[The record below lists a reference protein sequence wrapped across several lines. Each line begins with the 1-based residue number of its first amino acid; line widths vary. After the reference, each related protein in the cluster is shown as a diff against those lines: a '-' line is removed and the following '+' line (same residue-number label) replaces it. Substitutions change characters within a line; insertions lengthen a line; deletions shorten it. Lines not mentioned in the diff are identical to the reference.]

1 MSDRA
6 VPRTPARIRRDGNAL
21 QHETSLYLRQHA
33 HNPLDWRPWGEEAL
47 GRARAGHLPIFL
59 SIGYASCHWCHVM
72 EREVFE
78 SDEVAEYLNA
88 HFVCI
93 KVDREER
100 PDLDA
105 VYMDAVQGMTGG
117 GGWPLSVFLTADAQ
131 PIYGGTYF
139 PAPQFLDL
147 ARRVREVYATRTG
160 EVEEQAAAVAARLL
174 AGPTFA
180 DAAAG
185 GVIDAELI
193 EAVAARAVA
202 LFDPEWG
209 GFAGRVKFPVPPR
222 WQFLLHH
229 HRRTGDERSARLL
242 GLTLTA
248 MASGGIYDHVGG
260 GFHRYATDAA
270 WLVPHFEKM
279 LYDNALLAS
288 LYLEAGLVLQ
298 QPLLLAVAR
307 DTLAFLVREMS
318 GPEGGF
324 HASCRRRQR
333 RRGGELLRLDAGR
346 FRDRGRP
353 GGRPGAGRPARRDR
367 RRQLRGGHQRADP
380 PRRPGRTGRAL
391 TAATKSRSPPS
402 STTYRDE
409 LRDYRDRR
417 EAPVLDTK
425 VVTAW
430 NGLAISALAQAYG
443 ATGEP
448 AWRIAAERA
457 ADWLEQA
464 HRRPDGRL
472 LRAGTDGPAT
482 GDGILE
488 DYAFLAVGLLDLY
501 QATGDESRLRR
512 ALELIDITR
521 RDFADPAGG
530 CCLTAVAAEA
540 PLGRKTELFDSV
552 TPSGN
557 SAFLQAL
564 LRAAS
569 LTGRD
574 EYRDEAARTLARYA
588 AIMEKAGLEMA
599 WWFDAAL
606 RLNGPFY
613 DVVVAGDPA
622 DAATRALTATVTRLL
637 PPHVTLSR
645 VPAAGRV
652 AGTRGHVTRHDGQAR
667 AGWRAVR
674 LRVRAWRLPRTGNG
688 PGRVAR
694 AVAGGVGEVGGQAAR
709 AGRGAAPA
717 TRG

>member
-47 GRARAGHLPIFL
+47 GRARAGRLPIFL

-78 SDEVAEYLNA
+78 NDEVAAYLNA
-88 HFVCI
+88 QFVCI

-105 VYMDAVQGMTGG
+105 VYMDAVQGMTGA

-147 ARRVREVYATRTG
+147 ARRVREVYTTRTG
-160 EVEEQAAAVAARLL
+160 EVEEQAAAVAVRLL

-180 DAAAG
+180 DEAAG

-193 EAVAARAVA
+193 DAVAARAVA

-209 GFAGRVKFPVPPR
+209 GFTGHAKFPVPPR

-229 HRRTGDERSARLL
+229 HRRTGDVRSARLL

-324 HASCRRRQR
+324 HASCDADS
-333 RRGGELLRLDAGR
+333 GGVEGSFYAWTPADFAIVAGPEDGPALAGLLGVTDAGN
-346 FRDRGRP
+346 F
-353 GGRPGAGRPARRDR
+353 AGNASVLTR
-367 RRQLRGGHQRADP
+367 RADLAELAA
-380 PRRPGRTGRAL
+380 RHGRDEGDIASL
-391 TAATKSRSPPS
+391 FNI
-402 STTYRDE
+402 YRDE

-417 EAPVLDTK
+417 EAPTLDTK

-457 ADWLEQA
+457 ANWLEQA

-472 LRAGTDGPAT
+472 LRAGTDGPAA

-488 DYAFLAVGLLDLY
+488 DYAFLANGLLDLY

-530 CCLTAVAAEA
+530 CFLTAVAAEA

-564 LRAAS
+564 LRAAA

-574 EYRDEAARTLARYA
+574 DYRDEAARTFARYA
-588 AIMEKAGLEMA
+588 AIMERAGLEMA

-622 DAATRALTATVTRLL
+622 DAATRALAATVTRLL
-637 PPHVTLSR
+637 PPHVTLAR
-645 VPAAGRV
+645 VPAAGPSV
-652 AGTRGHVTRHDGQAR
+652 ELAVILPATTGKIARGGEPCAYVCERGACLDPATEPNALREQVL
-667 AGWRAVR
+667 AGWVR
-674 LRVRAWRLPRTGNG
+674 
-688 PGRVAR
+688 
-694 AVAGGVGEVGGQAAR
+694 
-709 AGRGAAPA
+709 
-717 TRG
+717 

>member
-6 VPRTPARIRRDGNAL
+6 SHRTPARIRRDGNAL

-47 GRARAGHLPIFL
+47 ARARADRLPIFL

-72 EREVFE
+72 EREVF
-78 SDEVAEYLNA
+78 DHDDVAEYLNA

-160 EVEEQAAAVAARLL
+160 EVEAQAAAVAARLL

-180 DAAAG
+180 DEAAG

-202 LFDPEWG
+202 AFDTTWG

-229 HRRTGDERSARLL
+229 HRRTGDVRSARLL

-248 MASGGIYDHVGG
+248 MASGGLYDHVGG
-260 GFHRYATDAA
+260 GFHRYATDEA

-288 LYLEAGLVLQ
+288 LYLEAGVVFG
-298 QPLLLAVAR
+298 QPEFVSVAGA
-307 DTLAFLVREMS
+307 TLAFLVREMS

-324 HASCRRRQR
+324 YASFDADS
-333 RRGGELLRLDAGR
+333 GGEEGTYYAWTPHDLDLAVGEEDGPALAALLGVTGEGNFEHGR
-346 FRDRGRP
+346 SVLTRRADLAAVAQELGRP
-353 GGRPGAGRPARRDR
+353 PEEFA
-367 RRQLRGGHQRADP
+367 
-380 PRRPGRTGRAL
+380 AL
-391 TAATKSRSPPS
+391 FNL
-402 STTYRDE
+402 YRDD
-409 LRDYRDRR
+409 LRDYRDCRQR
-417 EAPVLDTK
+417 PTLDPK
-425 VVTAW
+425 IVTGW
-430 NGLAISALAQAYG
+430 NGLAIAALAQAHA

-457 ADWLEQA
+457 ADWLEQT

-472 LRAGTDGPAT
+472 LRASTDGHAS

-488 DYAFLAVGLLDLY
+488 DYAFLACGLLDLY
-501 QATGDESRLRR
+501 QATGDPARLRR
-512 ALELIDITR
+512 ALELVDITL

-530 CCLTAVAAEA
+530 CYLTAAAAEA

-564 LRAAS
+564 VRATA
-569 LTGRD
+569 LTGRAD
-574 EYRDEAARTLARYA
+574 LREYVERTLTRYA
-588 AIMEKAGLEMA
+588 GLMEKGGLEMA

-606 RLNGPFY
+606 RWNGPYY
-613 DVVVAGDPA
+613 DVVIAGDA
-622 DAATRALTATVTRLL
+622 NDTHATALAATVLRRLPSHVALA
-637 PPHVTLSR
+637 R
-645 VPAAGRV
+645 VPAAGPEAAMSALLPPL
-652 AGTRGHVTRHDGQAR
+652 AGKHAVNGCATAFVCEQGACLEPTSEIEALREQVM
-667 AGWRAVR
+667 AGWER
-674 LRVRAWRLPRTGNG
+674 
-688 PGRVAR
+688 
-694 AVAGGVGEVGGQAAR
+694 
-709 AGRGAAPA
+709 
-717 TRG
+717 

>member
-1 MSDRA
+1 MPDRDA
-6 VPRTPARIRRDGNAL
+6 PRTPAQVRRDGNAL
-21 QHETSLYLRQHA
+21 RHETSLYLRQHA
-33 HNPLDWRPWGEEAL
+33 HNPLDWRPWGDEAL
-47 GRARAGHLPIFL
+47 ARARTARVPIFL

-78 SDEVAEYLNA
+78 NDEVAAYLNA
-88 HFVCI
+88 HYVCI

-105 VYMDAVQGMTGG
+105 VYMDAVQGMTGA

-147 ARRVREVYATRTG
+147 ARRVREVYATRGG

-185 GVIDAELI
+185 AVIDAELI
-193 EAVAARAVA
+193 DTVAAGAVRQ
-202 LFDPEWG
+202 FDPDWG

-229 HRRTGDERSARLL
+229 HRRTGDARPARLL

-248 MASGGIYDHVGG
+248 MASGGIYDHIGG
-260 GFHRYATDAA
+260 GFHRYATDPA

-324 HASCRRRQR
+324 HASFDADS
-333 RRGGELLRLDAGR
+333 GGVEGSFYAWTPADLALVAGPQDGPALAGLLGVTDAGN
-346 FRDRGRP
+346 FE
-353 GGRPGAGRPARRDR
+353 GGASVLTR
-367 RRQLRGGHQRADP
+367 RADL
-380 PRRPGRTGRAL
+380 AEL
-391 TAATKSRSPPS
+391 AATHGRDEAEIAALFNE
-402 STTYRDE
+402 YREE

-430 NGLAISALAQAYG
+430 NGLAISALAQAHG

-457 ADWLEQA
+457 ADWLERA

-501 QATGDESRLRR
+501 QATGDEARLRR

-530 CCLTAVAAEA
+530 CWLTAAGAEA

-564 LRAAS
+564 LRAAA
-569 LTGRD
+569 LTGRE
-574 EYRDEAARTLARYA
+574 EYREEAARTLARYA
-588 AIMEKAGLEMA
+588 GIMEKAGLEMA

-622 DAATRALTATVTRLL
+622 DAATRALIATVTRLL
-637 PPHVTLSR
+637 PPHVALAR
-645 VPAAGRV
+645 VPAAGPS
-652 AGTRGHVTRHDGQAR
+652 AGLAALLPATAGKTAPDGRSCAYVCEHGACLEPAAEPDALREQVL
-667 AGWRAVR
+667 AGW
-674 LRVRAWRLPRTGNG
+674 
-688 PGRVAR
+688 AR
-694 AVAGGVGEVGGQAAR
+694 
-709 AGRGAAPA
+709 
-717 TRG
+717 

>member
-6 VPRTPARIRRDGNAL
+6 APRSPARIRRDGNAL

-33 HNPLDWRPWGEEAL
+33 HNPLDWWPWGEEAL
-47 GRARAGHLPIFL
+47 ARARAGRLPIFL

-78 SDEVAEYLNA
+78 NDDVAAYLNA
-88 HFVCI
+88 HFVSI

-105 VYMDAVQGMTGG
+105 VYMDAVQGMTGA

-147 ARRVREVYATRTG
+147 ARRVHEVYATRTG
-160 EVEEQAAAVAARLL
+160 EVEEQAAAVAARLM

-180 DAAAG
+180 DEAAG

-202 LFDPEWG
+202 AFDTEWG
-209 GFAGRVKFPVPPR
+209 GFTGHAKFPVPPR

-324 HASCRRRQR
+324 HASFDADS
-333 RRGGELLRLDAGR
+333 GGVEGSFYVWTPADFAIVAGPEDGPALAGLLGVADAGN
-346 FRDRGRP
+346 FA
-353 GGRPGAGRPARRDR
+353 GGASVLTR
-367 RRQLRGGHQRADP
+367 RADLAELAA
-380 PRRPGRTGRAL
+380 RFDRDEEEIAAL
-391 TAATKSRSPPS
+391 FNTW
-402 STTYRDE
+402 RDE

-417 EAPVLDTK
+417 EAPTLDTK

-472 LRAGTDGPAT
+472 LRAGTDGPAS

-488 DYAFLAVGLLDLY
+488 DYAFLANGLLDLY
-501 QATGDESRLRR
+501 QATGNESRLRR

-530 CCLTAVAAEA
+530 CWLTAAAAEA

-564 LRAAS
+564 LRAAA
-569 LTGRD
+569 LTGRH

-622 DAATRALTATVTRLL
+622 DAATRALAATVTRLL
-637 PPHVTLSR
+637 PPHVTLAR
-645 VPAAGRV
+645 VPAAGPSV
-652 AGTRGHVTRHDGQAR
+652 EL
-667 AGWRAVR
+667 AVI
-674 LRVRAWRLPRTGNG
+674 L
-688 PGRVAR
+688 
-694 AVAGGVGEVGGQAAR
+694 
-709 AGRGAAPA
+709 PA
-717 TRG
+717 TTGKIASAGEPCAYVCEHGTCLEPVQEPDALREQLLAVWVR

>member
-6 VPRTPARIRRDGNAL
+6 TPLTPARIRRDGNAL
-21 QHETSLYLRQHA
+21 QRETSLYLRQHA
-33 HNPLDWRPWGEEAL
+33 HNPLDWRPWGDEAL
-47 GRARAGHLPIFL
+47 ERARVGRLPIFL

-78 SDEVAEYLNA
+78 NDEVAAYLNA

-105 VYMDAVQGMTGG
+105 VYMDAVQGMTGA

-139 PAPQFLDL
+139 PAPQFLEL
-147 ARRVREVYATRTG
+147 ARRVREVYVTRTG

-180 DAAAG
+180 DEAAG

-193 EAVAARAVA
+193 DAVAARAVA

-209 GFAGRVKFPVPPR
+209 GFTGPAKFPVPPR

-229 HRRTGDERSARLL
+229 HRRTGDVRSARLL
-242 GLTLTA
+242 GLTLTT

-324 HASCRRRQR
+324 YASFDADS
-333 RRGGELLRLDAGR
+333 GGLEGSYYVWTPDDLSLVAGPEDGPALAGLLGVTAAGN
-346 FRDRGRP
+346 FAD
-353 GGRPGAGRPARRDR
+353 GASVLTR
-367 RRQLRGGHQRADP
+367 RADLAELAA
-380 PRRPGRTGRAL
+380 RHGRDEAEIAAL
-391 TAATKSRSPPS
+391 FNE
-402 STTYRDE
+402 YRDE

-417 EAPVLDTK
+417 EGPTLDTK
-425 VVTAW
+425 VITAW

-530 CCLTAVAAEA
+530 CWLTAAAAEV

-564 LRAAS
+564 LRAAA

-574 EYRDEAARTLARYA
+574 EYREEAARTIARYA
-588 AIMEKAGLEMA
+588 VIMEKAGLEMA

-637 PPHVTLSR
+637 PPHVTLAR
-645 VPAAGRV
+645 VSAAGASADLAALLPAATGKV
-652 AGTRGHVTRHDGQAR
+652 ARDGGPCAYVCEHGACLEPATDPDALREQLL
-667 AGWRAVR
+667 AGW
-674 LRVRAWRLPRTGNG
+674 
-688 PGRVAR
+688 AR
-694 AVAGGVGEVGGQAAR
+694 
-709 AGRGAAPA
+709 
-717 TRG
+717 